1 MLYSFTY
8 AVTAV
13 IVYMDRIKEASY
25 QLIYDYNTRCPY
37 KLAESMGI
45 ELFERR
51 LKNVRG
57 FLLNE
62 DDYKIIVVN
71 SELPEQ
77 EKRAVIAHEIGHLE
91 LHPGYGHFFMLD
103 NTGFVL
109 GRQER
114 EAEIFAA
121 ALLLDEP
128 PEEDETVEAYAM
140 RMGVPKKLVEIFY
153 KMR

>member
-1 MLYSFTY
+1 ME
-8 AVTAV
+8 
-13 IVYMDRIKEASY
+13 RIKEASY

-37 KLAESMGI
+37 ELAASLGI
-45 ELFERR
+45 ELYEHN
-51 LKNVRG
+51 LQHNRG
-57 FLLNE
+57 FALNIK
-62 DDYKIIVVN
+62 DRKIIGVY

-91 LHPGYGHFFMLD
+91 LHPGYGHFFMHD
-103 NTGFVL
+103 HTGFLL
-109 GRQER
+109 GREER

-128 PEEDETVEAYAM
+128 PEPGETAEAYAR
-140 RMGVPKKLVEIFY
+140 RMGVPQKMVEIYY